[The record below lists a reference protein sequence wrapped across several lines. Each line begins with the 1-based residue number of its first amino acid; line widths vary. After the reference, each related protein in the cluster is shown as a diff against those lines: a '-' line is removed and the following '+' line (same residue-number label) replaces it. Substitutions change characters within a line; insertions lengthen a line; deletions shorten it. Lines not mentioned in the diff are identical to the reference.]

1 MARPSATA
9 CTRATFTDDVACLR
23 NFNANQRK
31 ALMIYFNVLELAALG
46 GEDYTA
52 ELGPDG
58 ALADD
63 SKCNATLDPLQKE
76 LALLLVN
83 QNNASDAG
91 ATVPSTNDDL
101 AAAIACLENQP
112 PAMLDAMLL
121 NVQCQLGRHAAYPQS
136 DL

>member
-1 MARPSATA
+1 MARPSETA
-9 CTRATFTDDVACLR
+9 CTRDTFTEDVGCLQ
-23 NFNANQRK
+23 NFNSNERK

-46 GEDYTA
+46 GEDYTG

-58 ALADD
+58 ALVED
-63 SKCNATLDPLQKE
+63 SACNNTLNPYQKE

-91 ATVPSTNDDL
+91 ATVPSTNSGL
-101 AAAIACLENQP
+101 AEAIACLKNQP

-121 NVQCQLGRHAAYPQS
+121 LVQCQLGRHAAYPQVN
-136 DL
+136 L

>member
-1 MARPSATA
+1 MARPSETA
-9 CTRATFTDDVACLR
+9 CTRATFTDDVACLL
-23 NFNANQRK
+23 NFDANQRK

-58 ALADD
+58 TLATD
-63 SKCNATLDPLQKE
+63 SACNATLDPLQKD

-91 ATVPSTNDDL
+91 ATVPTTNTGL
-101 AAAIACLENQP
+101 AAAIACLSNY
-112 PAMLDAMLL
+112 PAGMLDAMLL
-121 NVQCQLGRHAAYPQS
+121 NVQCQLGRHAAFPQS